1 MSGEH
6 ILIVEDEEDIISLVE
21 YNLLKCNFK
30 VSSVTNGEEAII
42 MVRKTPPDLIL
53 LDLMLPGLNG
63 YDVCKSLKNDE
74 RTRLIPIIM
83 LTAKGEESD
92 MVHGLELGADDYIP
106 KPFSPKILMA
116 RVSAVLRRTVP
127 AAQPENAP
135 FKIGGLEIHPGKHL
149 VLVEGNPINLTFTEF
164 QILHFLTQR
173 PGWVFTRSQIIDAVR
188 GEDYPVTDRSVD
200 VQIVSLRKKMGEYG
214 DLVETVRSVG
224 YRFKD

>member
-21 YNLLKCNFK
+21 YNLLKCNFQ
-30 VSSVTNGEEAII
+30 VSSVTNGEEAIAF
-42 MVRKTPPDLIL
+42 VRKTPPALIL
-53 LDLMLPGLNG
+53 LDLMLPGLSG
-63 YDVCKSLKNDE
+63 YDVCKSLRQDE

-83 LTAKGEESD
+83 LTAKSEETD
-92 MVHGLELGADDYIP
+92 MVQGLEMGADDYIP

-127 AAQPENAP
+127 ASHPEHAT
-135 FKIGGLEIHPGKHL
+135 FKINEMEIHPGKHQ
-149 VLVEGNPINLTFTEF
+149 VFIKGDPVNLTYTEF
-164 QILHFLTQR
+164 QILHFLSQR

-200 VQIVSLRKKMGEYG
+200 VQIVSLRKKMGDYG
-214 DLVETVRSVG
+214 DLIETVRSVG

>member
-1 MSGEH
+1 MSGEN

-21 YNLLKCNFK
+21 YNLLKCGFQVN
-30 VSSVTNGEEAII
+30 SVTNGEEAITL
-42 MVRKTPPDLIL
+42 VRKTPPDLIL
-53 LDLMLPGLNG
+53 LDLMLPGLSG
-63 YDVCKSLKNDE
+63 YDVCKSIRQDE
-74 RTRLIPIIM
+74 RTRSIPIIM
-83 LTAKGEESD
+83 LTAKGEEAD
-92 MVHGLELGADDYIP
+92 MVQGLEMGADDYIP

-127 AAQPENAP
+127 AAHPENAP
-135 FKIGGLEIHPGKHL
+135 IQINEMEIHPGKHQL
-149 VLVEGNPINLTFTEF
+149 FIKDEPVNLTFTEF
-164 QILHFLTQR
+164 QILHFLIQR

-214 DLVETVRSVG
+214 DLIETVRSVG